1 VVEIGYT
8 LSSEEFRPNDLVQL
22 AQRAEEAGFG
32 FAGISDHYHP
42 WLDSQGQAPFVW
54 ATLGGIAQVTQ
65 RLQLVTG
72 VTCPTVRTHP
82 AVIAQAAATVADML
96 PDRFIFGVG
105 TGENLNEHITGARW
119 PPVSVRRE
127 MLDEAVAVI
136 RLLWQGGYQTHHGPH
151 YTVENARIYTLP
163 EQLPPIYVGAS
174 GSEAAELAGRIG
186 DGLICTAPDTEVVET
201 FTQTGGQGKPMYGQM
216 TVCWGED
223 EEAAKQTAY
232 EVWGYTALPGQL
244 SQELALPM
252 YFEQGMQI
260 VTPDMVAESIVC
272 GPDPARYHEQI
283 KAYLDAGF
291 THVYLHQVGY
301 DQEGF
306 FRFAEREI
314 LPAYR

>member
-1 VVEIGYT
+1 MVEIGYT
-8 LSSEEFRPNDLVQL
+8 LSSEEFRPNELVQL
-22 AQRAEEAGFG
+22 AKRAEEVGFS

-42 WLDSQGQAPFVW
+42 WLDSQGHAPFVW

-65 RLQLVTG
+65 QLRLVTG

-96 PDRFIFGVG
+96 PGRFIFGVG
-105 TGENLNEHITGARW
+105 SGENLNEHITGARW
-119 PPVSVRRE
+119 PPVSVRQE

-136 RLLWQGGYQTHHGPH
+136 RQLWQGGYQTHHGPH

-163 EQLPPIYVGAS
+163 EPLPPIYVGAS
-174 GSEAAELAGRIG
+174 GPEAAELAGRIG
-186 DGLICTAPDTEVVET
+186 DGLICTAPDKEVVQT
-201 FTQTGGQGKPMYGQM
+201 FEQSGGTGKPTYGQM
-216 TVCWGED
+216 TVCWAED
-223 EEAAKQTAY
+223 EEQAKQTAY

-272 GPDPARYHEQI
+272 GPDPARFHEQI
-283 KAYLDAGF
+283 KSYVDAGF
-291 THVYLHQVGY
+291 THVYLHQVGD

-314 LPAYR
+314 LPKYQ